1 MIPHPISLPPSPCSK
16 IASLAETLAKTNGG
30 YGPLN
35 CHMRRTNSAFSL
47 SLSLSLSLYSTFLIA
62 AALQSH
68 RGLFFFEGLAK
79 IHHLA
84 DAADAAAALLFPV
97 PVRVR
102 WLKCVNRRRL
112 RSNLNIVLASFVFV
126 RRQVLIYSPKQ

>member
-1 MIPHPISLPPSPCSK
+1 MDKGNAECGNVS
-16 IASLAETLAKTNGG
+16 ASVADA
-30 YGPLN
+30 
-35 CHMRRTNSAFSL
+35 
-47 SLSLSLSLYSTFLIA
+47 
-62 AALQSH
+62 
-68 RGLFFFEGLAK
+68 
-79 IHHLA
+79 A